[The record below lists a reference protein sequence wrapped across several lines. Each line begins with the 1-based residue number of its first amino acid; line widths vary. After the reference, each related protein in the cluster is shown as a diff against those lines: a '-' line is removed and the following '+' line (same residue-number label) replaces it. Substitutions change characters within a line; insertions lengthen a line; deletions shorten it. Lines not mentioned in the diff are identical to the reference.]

1 MLNQELKNTIQEI
14 KHNFGTPFWLYDE
27 SKILKRIQSLKKF
40 DVIRYAQKANSNIHI
55 LKIMLKNEIC
65 VDSVSLGEIERANL
79 AGFSNREGRASSIV
93 YTSDIIDDE
102 TIRRVIELN
111 IPINV
116 GSPQMLEQIGRV
128 KEGHRVWLRIN
139 PGFGHG
145 HSNKT
150 NTGGI
155 NSKHGNWHES
165 LNECYELIKKY
176 KLNLVGLHMH
186 IGSGADYNHLSK
198 VCDAMVKHAKECPFP
213 IQAISAGGGIPV
225 PYTDNEKEIDIEKY
239 FSLWDKARKEI
250 ESFYKK
256 RIILEIEP
264 GSLLVSDSGYLV
276 TEIRALKNM
285 GSNNFVITNSGF
297 NDLMRPA
304 MYGSS
309 HRISLIKKNDTK
321 EETIIQP
328 SIIAG
333 SLCESGD
340 VFTQDSSGIPQKINI
355 PEPQIEDLIV
365 IHNCGAYG
373 ASMSSNY
380 NSKPLSPEFL
390 LRESKYQIIRKKQSF
405 SQLFQLELD

>member
-1 MLNQELKNTIQEI
+1 MLNQQLKNLIQEI
-14 KHNFGTPFWLYDE
+14 RHDFGTPFWVYDE
-27 SKILKRIQSLKKF
+27 SKILKRIESLKKF

-55 LKIMLKNEIC
+55 LKIMLENQVC

-79 AGFSNREGRASSIV
+79 AGFSNKEGQTSSVI
-93 YTSDIIDDE
+93 YTSDMIDDE

-111 IPINV
+111 IPINA

-165 LNECYELIKKY
+165 LNECYALIEKY
-176 KLNLVGLHMH
+176 KLELVGLHMH
-186 IGSGADYNHLSK
+186 IGSGVDYDHLSK
-198 VCDAMVKHAKECPFP
+198 VCDAMIKYAKECPFP

-225 PYTDNEKEIDIEKY
+225 PHTDNEKDIDIEKY
-239 FSLWDKARKEI
+239 FSLWDSARKEI
-250 ESFYKK
+250 EKFYKK
-256 RIILEIEP
+256 KITLEIEP
-264 GSLLVSDSGYLV
+264 GRLLVSDSGYLV
-276 TEIRALKNM
+276 TEVRALKQM

-309 HRISLIKKNDTK
+309 HKISLISNQDTK
-321 EETIIQP
+321 EQTTQP

-340 VFTQDSSGIPQKINI
+340 VFTQDSLGIPQKVSI
-355 PEPQIEDLIV
+355 PTPQVEDLIV

-380 NSKPLSPEFL
+380 NSKLLSPEFL
-390 LRESKYQIIRKKQSF
+390 LRKSTYKVIRKKQSF
-405 SQLFQLELD
+405 AQLFQLEVDL